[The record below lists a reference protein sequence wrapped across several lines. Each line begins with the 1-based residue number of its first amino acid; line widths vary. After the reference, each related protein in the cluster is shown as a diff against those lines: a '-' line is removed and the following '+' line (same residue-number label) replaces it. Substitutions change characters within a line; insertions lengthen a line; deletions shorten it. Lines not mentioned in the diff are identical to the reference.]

1 MTAVLVWIGLAVAA
15 LGHALLWVGVANR
28 LHGYAFPRPLVKII
42 VPLAGLAGLAL
53 IVSLVK
59 EFLARGDEP
68 FNPFGVRDAV
78 AVYLWIC
85 AAVGAGALIVK
96 PWGESQRYDRTI
108 LRSWTADRRDV
119 VKALGGQPLSSL
131 KSRLLAALPFNEA
144 LSLSIDRKKLA
155 IPRLPAELEG
165 LTIVHLSDLH
175 ISGDMSQKFFDYVVR
190 QVNDLRPDV
199 IAITGD
205 IIEEHE
211 CYPWIHESLS
221 KLCAPLGVYFVLGNH
236 DVFIDVRRTLEELKH
251 AGLIHVGARAIRA
264 DWNGADVTLLG
275 NEAPWLPGPNLGEL
289 PPRRAGVEE
298 LRVAL
303 VHTPDRITWGQRV
316 DADLVLAGHT
326 HGGQIQLPILGV
338 VASPSI
344 YGARYACGVFRR
356 GDTVL
361 HVSRGVSGETPLRW
375 RCPPEIALLELTARK
390 KSS

>member
-1 MTAVLVWIGLAVAA
+1 MTAVLVWTGLVVAG
-15 LGHALLWVGVANR
+15 LGHALLWLGVANR
-28 LHGYAFPRPLVKII
+28 LHGYGFPRPLVKAI
-42 VPLAGLAGLAL
+42 VPLAGIGGITI
-53 IVSLVK
+53 IVLVVQR
-59 EFLARGDEP
+59 FLQRGDAT
-68 FNPFGVRDAV
+68 FNPFAVRDAV
-78 AVYLWIC
+78 GVYVWIC
-85 AAVGAGALIVK
+85 ATIGAGAFVVK
-96 PWGESQRYDRTI
+96 PWVEAQRYDRTV
-108 LRSWTADRRDV
+108 LRNWTADRRDV
-119 VKALGGQPLSSL
+119 VKALGRAPLHSL

-144 LSLSIDRKKLA
+144 MSLSIDRKKLA

-175 ISGDMSQKFFDYVVR
+175 MTGDVGQEFFDYMVR

-205 IIEEHE
+205 IIEEHA
-211 CYPWIHESLS
+211 CYQWIHESLA

-251 AGLIHVGARAIRA
+251 AGLIHVGARPIRA
-264 DWNGADVTLLG
+264 DWNGVPVTMLG
-275 NEAPWLPGPNLGEL
+275 NEAPWLPGPKVGEL
-289 PPRRAGVEE
+289 PARRAGVEE
-298 LRVAL
+298 FRLAL
-303 VHTPDRITWGQRV
+303 VHSPDRIAWGRQV

-344 YGARYACGVFRR
+344 HGARYACGVFRR

-375 RCPPEIALLELTARK
+375 RCPPEIALLELTAMK
-390 KSS
+390 

>member
-1 MTAVLVWIGLAVAA
+1 MTAVLVWTGLAVAA
-15 LGHALLWVGVANR
+15 LGHALLWIGVANR
-28 LHGYAFPRPLVKII
+28 LHGYGFPRPLVKGI
-42 VPLAGLAGLAL
+42 VPLAGIAGIAG
-53 IVSLVK
+53 IVLLVQK
-59 EFLARGDEP
+59 FRTGGDEP
-68 FNPFGVRDAV
+68 FNPFAGHDAV

-85 AAVGAGALIVK
+85 ATIGAGSFIVK
-96 PWGESQRYDRTI
+96 PWVESQRYDRTI

-119 VKALGGQPLSSL
+119 VKALGHVPLRSL
-131 KSRLLAALPFNEA
+131 KSRLLAALPLNEA

-175 ISGDMSQKFFDYVVR
+175 MTGDMSQKFFDYMVR

-205 IIEEHE
+205 IIEEPD
-211 CYPWIHESLS
+211 CYPWIHESLA

-236 DVFIDVRRTLEELKH
+236 DVLIDYRRTLDELRH
-251 AGLIHVGARAIRA
+251 AGMIHVGARPIRA
-264 DWNGADVTLLG
+264 DWNGAAVTLLG
-275 NEAPWLPGPNLGEL
+275 NEAPWLPRPKSGDL
-289 PPRRAGVEE
+289 PPRRAAFEE
-298 LRVAL
+298 LRL
-303 VHTPDRITWGQRV
+303 VLAHTPDRIAWGLEV
-316 DADLVLAGHT
+316 GADLVLAGHT

-344 YGARYACGVFRR
+344 HGARYACGVFRR

-375 RCPPEIALLELTARK
+375 RCPPEIALLELTSMK
-390 KSS
+390 